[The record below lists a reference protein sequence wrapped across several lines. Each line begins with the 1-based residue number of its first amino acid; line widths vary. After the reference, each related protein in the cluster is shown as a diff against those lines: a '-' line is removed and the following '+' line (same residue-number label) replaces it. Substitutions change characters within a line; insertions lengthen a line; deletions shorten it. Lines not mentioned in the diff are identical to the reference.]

1 MITLDSGGV
10 RIDETDWASANPRRD
25 GIEVFFRNG
34 PRVYLDREFLTHAL
48 DLIEACCRGL
58 LRALLPYVKKAI

>member
-48 DLIEACCRGL
+48 DLIEATDA
-58 LRALLPYVKKAI
+58 RAMVTGSEGVKP